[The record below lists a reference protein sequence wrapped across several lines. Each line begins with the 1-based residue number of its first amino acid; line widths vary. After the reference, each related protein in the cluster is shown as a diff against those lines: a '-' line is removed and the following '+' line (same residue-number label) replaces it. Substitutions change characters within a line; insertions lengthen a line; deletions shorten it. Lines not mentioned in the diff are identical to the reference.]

1 MTKVKIVDMRDR
13 PKFVGPGKREVDVE
27 IVYETEKG
35 YSGSITLPKRDLNE
49 KNIQEA
55 IKRDMEVQERLLG
68 EKITV

>member
-1 MTKVKIVDMRDR
+1 MAKVKILDMRDR

-35 YSGSITLPKRDLNE
+35 YSGSVMLSKRDLSE

-55 IKRDMEVQERLLG
+55 IKKDMEVQEKLLG